1 MNFKEKLKLS
11 LGEDVVKDDE
21 ETLLRYSKDSSDHPP
36 ILPSVVILPRNL
48 NDVIRAVEI
57 LYSERIP
64 ITPRGSGTSLT
75 GGSIPSEGGAVI
87 SPERMNKIKEIDE
100 ENLTATVEPGV
111 ITGDLINEVEKF
123 NLFYPPD
130 PASLQSC
137 TIGGN
142 VAENAGGPRAFK
154 YGTTKNYVL
163 EIEAVIKNG
172 ERIRIGKKTKK
183 WVVGYDLPSLFVGS
197 EGTFGIITEITL
209 RLIPKPPRFYTLL
222 VAFGDGVKAGKAV
235 SEMIKSSLFPNA
247 IEFVDGKCISAV
259 GEKIAPFLPKDT
271 EAFLLVEFDGF
282 GPEFERQVEIAYE
295 IFQKNSAWE
304 VFVAEDEGTRSRLW
318 SARRGVLPSLESLGK
333 LIRHEDVVVPRSK
346 IPDLIAYT
354 EEIERNTGLKVASF
368 GHAAD
373 GNIHVNILYEEDQKE
388 IMERAVDMVIEKV
401 WELGGTASGEHG
413 IGLIKKKH
421 LLLEQGE
428 ALVRLQREIKGVF
441 DPKNLFNP
449 DKVFP

>member
-21 ETLLRYSKDSSDHPP
+21 ETLLRYSKDSSDHLP

-48 NDVIRAVEI
+48 DDVIRAVEI

-87 SPERMNKIKEIDE
+87 SLERMNKIKEIDE
-100 ENLTATVEPGV
+100 ENLTATVEAGV

-172 ERIRIGKKTKK
+172 ERIRIGKKTKSG
-183 WVVGYDLPSLFVGS
+183 WWDTIFPPSL
-197 EGTFGIITEITL
+197 
-209 RLIPKPPRFYTLL
+209 
-222 VAFGDGVKAGKAV
+222 
-235 SEMIKSSLFPNA
+235 
-247 IEFVDGKCISAV
+247 
-259 GEKIAPFLPKDT
+259 
-271 EAFLLVEFDGF
+271 
-282 GPEFERQVEIAYE
+282 
-295 IFQKNSAWE
+295 
-304 VFVAEDEGTRSRLW
+304 
-318 SARRGVLPSLESLGK
+318 LE
-333 LIRHEDVVVPRSK
+333 
-346 IPDLIAYT
+346 
-354 EEIERNTGLKVASF
+354 
-368 GHAAD
+368 
-373 GNIHVNILYEEDQKE
+373 
-388 IMERAVDMVIEKV
+388 
-401 WELGGTASGEHG
+401 
-413 IGLIKKKH
+413 
-421 LLLEQGE
+421 
-428 ALVRLQREIKGVF
+428 
-441 DPKNLFNP
+441 
-449 DKVFP
+449 

>member
-1 MNFKEKLKLS
+1 
-11 LGEDVVKDDE
+11 
-21 ETLLRYSKDSSDHPP
+21 
-36 ILPSVVILPRNL
+36 
-48 NDVIRAVEI
+48 
-57 LYSERIP
+57 
-64 ITPRGSGTSLT
+64 
-75 GGSIPSEGGAVI
+75 
-87 SPERMNKIKEIDE
+87 
-100 ENLTATVEPGV
+100 
-111 ITGDLINEVEKF
+111 
-123 NLFYPPD
+123 
-130 PASLQSC
+130 
-137 TIGGN
+137 
-142 VAENAGGPRAFK
+142 
-154 YGTTKNYVL
+154 
-163 EIEAVIKNG
+163 
-172 ERIRIGKKTKK
+172 
-183 WVVGYDLPSLFVGS
+183 
-197 EGTFGIITEITL
+197 
-209 RLIPKPPRFYTLL
+209 
-222 VAFGDGVKAGKAV
+222 
-235 SEMIKSSLFPNA
+235 MIKSSLFPTA

-354 EEIERNTGLKVASF
+354 EEIERKTGLKVASF

-373 GNIHVNILYEEDQKE
+373 GNIYKEDQKE
-388 IMERAVDMVIEKV
+388 IMERAVD
-401 WELGGTASGEHG
+401 TASGEHG

-428 ALVRLQREIKGVF
+428 ARVF

>member
-1 MNFKEKLKLS
+1 
-11 LGEDVVKDDE
+11 
-21 ETLLRYSKDSSDHPP
+21 
-36 ILPSVVILPRNL
+36 
-48 NDVIRAVEI
+48 
-57 LYSERIP
+57 
-64 ITPRGSGTSLT
+64 
-75 GGSIPSEGGAVI
+75 
-87 SPERMNKIKEIDE
+87 
-100 ENLTATVEPGV
+100 
-111 ITGDLINEVEKF
+111 
-123 NLFYPPD
+123 
-130 PASLQSC
+130 
-137 TIGGN
+137 
-142 VAENAGGPRAFK
+142 
-154 YGTTKNYVL
+154 
-163 EIEAVIKNG
+163 
-172 ERIRIGKKTKK
+172 
-183 WVVGYDLPSLFVGS
+183 
-197 EGTFGIITEITL
+197 
-209 RLIPKPPRFYTLL
+209 
-222 VAFGDGVKAGKAV
+222 
-235 SEMIKSSLFPNA
+235 MIKSSLFPTA

-282 GPEFERQVEIAYE
+282 GPKFERQVEIAYE

-304 VFVAEDEGTRSRLW
+304 VFVAEDEGTRARLW
-318 SARRGVLPSLESLGK
+318 SARRGILPSLESLG
-333 LIRHEDVVVPRSK
+333 RHEDVVVPRSK

-428 ALVRLQREIKGVF
+428 ARVF

>member
-21 ETLLRYSKDSSDHPP
+21 ETLLRHSKDSSDHPS

-87 SPERMNKIKEIDE
+87 SLERMNKIKEIDE

-163 EIEAVIKNG
+163 EIEAVIKKG

-197 EGTFGIITEITL
+197 EGYLWDNNRDNLKAHTKTPKVLHPACCFWGWGKSWKIGI
-209 RLIPKPPRFYTLL
+209 RNDK
-222 VAFGDGVKAGKAV
+222 K
-235 SEMIKSSLFPNA
+235 FP
-247 IEFVDGKCISAV
+247 F
-259 GEKIAPFLPKDT
+259 P
-271 EAFLLVEFDGF
+271 
-282 GPEFERQVEIAYE
+282 Y
-295 IFQKNSAWE
+295 
-304 VFVAEDEGTRSRLW
+304 
-318 SARRGVLPSLESLGK
+318 
-333 LIRHEDVVVPRSK
+333 
-346 IPDLIAYT
+346 
-354 EEIERNTGLKVASF
+354 RNRVC
-368 GHAAD
+368 
-373 GNIHVNILYEEDQKE
+373 
-388 IMERAVDMVIEKV
+388 
-401 WELGGTASGEHG
+401 
-413 IGLIKKKH
+413 
-421 LLLEQGE
+421 
-428 ALVRLQREIKGVF
+428 
-441 DPKNLFNP
+441 
-449 DKVFP
+449 